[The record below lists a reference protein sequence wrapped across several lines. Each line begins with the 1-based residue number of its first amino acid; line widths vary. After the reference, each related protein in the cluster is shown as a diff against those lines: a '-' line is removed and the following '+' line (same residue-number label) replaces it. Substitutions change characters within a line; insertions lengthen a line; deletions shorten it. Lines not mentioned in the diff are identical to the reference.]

1 MRLDCGQSVGW
12 IHFLAQ
18 KQADGVA
25 HLGLQ
30 LVSLG
35 DGWFAAYIW
44 TRGNI
49 VERFDVRVGVLGEM
63 YELGELSS
71 DAHHQTGV
79 EAAAACDLLVAVGGA
94 DAARL
99 AKAARDAGLS
109 NGCVHH
115 VDDAERATDLLRRVL
130 GSGDV
135 VLVKGS
141 RSNRMETI
149 IEALTAALAAREP
162 AQPITVAD
170 DQIPA
175 AELPARSEEQ
185 QARTGASR
193 T

>member
-1 MRLDCGQSVGW
+1 MGLDCGQAVGW
-12 IHFLAQ
+12 IHFLTQ
-18 KQADGVA
+18 KQADSVA

-49 VERFDVRVGVLGEM
+49 DERFDVRVGVLGEM

-71 DAHHQTGV
+71 DAHHQAGV

-109 NGCVHH
+109 DGCVHH

-141 RSNRMETI
+141 RGVGLDRTVV
-149 IEALTAALAAREP
+149 ALVGEGRA
-162 AQPITVAD
+162 
-170 DQIPA
+170 
-175 AELPARSEEQ
+175 
-185 QARTGASR
+185 
-193 T
+193 